1 MGVLTLM
8 IMASS
13 MLKGNFI
20 GDVSNTDF
28 GSERPVIMTAYN
40 AVVWQTDS
48 TPKISACGPN
58 LQNQIA
64 VSRDLL
70 KRFPCGTKVEIYRPD
85 TKKWH
90 VTTVWD
96 TMHPSKKNQI
106 DILMKSYVRARQFGY
121 WSTGGRIR
129 KQR

>member
-8 IMASS
+8 IIVSS
-13 MLKGNFI
+13 ILRG
-20 GDVSNTDF
+20 
-28 GSERPVIMTAYN
+28 GSVENDNHTGFSSEQPVIMTAYN

-58 LQNQIA
+58 LKNQIA

-85 TKKWH
+85 TKRWH
-90 VTTVWD
+90 ATTVWD
-96 TMHPSKKNQI
+96 TMHSSKKNQI
-106 DILMKSYVRARQFGY
+106 DILMKSYVRARQFGH
-121 WSTGGRIR
+121 WKTGGLIR